1 MKKFFEKDIVR
12 FTFVLT
18 VVSLACGLLIGAV
31 NAITAPVIENNLLQ
45 AKLDAYE
52 SVLPGIESF
61 TELDTEGDPGTIVD
75 KIEGKD
81 QDDNVLGYIF
91 VADGKNKYG
100 TMTIVLSVDAEGT
113 ILGATF
119 SAIEQT
125 YQVEDTR
132 NNLALF
138 VGTTLSDL
146 TPAGDITTG
155 ATGSLN
161 TVMDLLSDIATAY
174 GNLDI
179 PEPELPDDP
188 TAALFD
194 DSLGIAYTEDDGT
207 FTSGSALVL
216 WKKTAYDAEDNVI
229 GSVYKLEGTGVKY
242 DGEQGTIGLYVLL
255 SGDGTIL
262 GYALPNAEY
271 GHSRPGVHHSN
282 NTAFLDSIVGDA
294 LADLS
299 FSTDPGDIPDLVAG
313 SSNTYR
319 LLITML
325 EALNGEVES

>member
-31 NAITAPVIENNLLQ
+31 NYITAPVIENNLLR

-81 QDDNVLGYIF
+81 RDDNVLGYIF
-91 VADGKNKYG
+91 VAEGTNKFG
-100 TMTIVLSVDAEGT
+100 SMTIVLSVDAEGT

-125 YQVEDTR
+125 YQVDDTR

-138 VGTTLSDL
+138 VGTALADL

-161 TVMDLLSDIATAY
+161 TVMDLLSDIASAY

-179 PEPELPDDP
+179 AEPAVAD
-188 TAALFD
+188 LFD
-194 DSLGIAYTEDDGT
+194 DSLGIVYTEDDDT
-207 FTSGSALVL
+207 FTSGSDLVR
-216 WKKTAYDAEDNVI
+216 WKKTAYDDSGNEI
-229 GSVYKLEGTGVKY
+229 GSIYKLEDTGVY
-242 DGEQGTIGLYVLL
+242 YGTDQGSIGLYILL
-255 SGDGTIL
+255 SDDGTIL
-262 GYALPNAEY
+262 GYALPDNEY
-271 GHSRPGVHHSN
+271 GHSSPPRPFKSKN
-282 NTAFLDSIVGDA
+282 ENFLDSIVGEN
-294 LADLS
+294 LSVLS
-299 FSTDPGDIPDLVAG
+299 FNTTGDLPDLITDA
-313 SSNTYR
+313 SNTYR
-319 LLITML
+319 LIITML
-325 EALNGEVES
+325 EALNGEVAS